1 MTVKRS
7 LVLVGSLFVVILLV
21 ILVSLFSQTRL
32 VHENELQMEN
42 SVQQLRYVGDLDMR
56 HDGVRGSIYQYLLSL
71 EINDSQM
78 QSEAREVFAEHK
90 GRMLED
96 LTRIS
101 GIVFSEKLT
110 TMVQEVEPDMR
121 AFLRSAEMIINSRNY
136 AEAASNFQT
145 FQQSFDNLE
154 VSLEALEDGVLS
166 AYKDISNRV
175 EASLDTEMFT
185 VVAVTSIGII
195 LGVGAL
201 YGFGRK
207 LMKTLGAE
215 PAALSLITDEL
226 AKGNYDQDLEGG
238 GGVFASMRELRDQ
251 LKAQVERDR
260 AQMVEMTRLKQAI
273 ETTTSSIMVADEE
286 FNIVYMNPA
295 VTKTLSDAEHEIRKR
310 VPQFDADKLI
320 GQNIDF
326 FHKNPAHQ
334 RQLLKSLRGP
344 YEANLALGDT
354 LFDLTAG
361 AIRDDK
367 DEILGYVVEWRNV
380 TQERLSEVEMT
391 RLKQAIETTTSS
403 IMVADEQFNIVY
415 MNPAVTKTLSDAEDE
430 IRKQVPQ
437 FDADKLIGQNIDFF
451 HKNPAHQRQL
461 LKSLTGPYDANLALG
476 DTLFDLTA
484 GAIRDGNG
492 EILGYVVEWR
502 NVTQERQAEVEMTR
516 LQQAIETT
524 STALMVADEHY
535 NIVYMNP
542 SVTRVLKAAES
553 EIRKRLP
560 QFNADELLG
569 QNIDFFHKNPA
580 HQRQLLSQLKAP
592 HEASLVLGGS
602 HFDLTAGT
610 IRDSKGKILG
620 FVVEWRDVTNQVNAE
635 SEVEKLVLA
644 AKQGDLKERVPAEGK
659 EGFFL
664 KLAEGL
670 NEFVQVVDNVLED
683 IDSVVS
689 KMAKGD
695 LSGRMNTDY
704 NGQYANIADSVN
716 GSVERL
722 NGIVN
727 QLLVA
732 TESVRA
738 ANHEISTGNNQ
749 LSERTEKQSSSLEET
764 ASSMEELASNVRN
777 TADNSRQADQLSNHS
792 RDSASKGGEV
802 IKRTVSSMAE
812 INESSRKIAEII
824 SVIDDIAFQTN
835 LLALNASVEAARA
848 GEQGRGFAVVATE
861 VRNLA
866 QRSATSA
873 KEIKELIEDSVKKVQ
888 AGSELVNESGSTLDD
903 IIANVKKVSDL
914 ISDIA
919 AATEE
924 QSSGIDQ
931 INRAISELDEITQ
944 QNAALAEET
953 ASSAESSLDSVAQ
966 MVQVMSFFQ
975 AKDELSITLPQKTQ
989 PRKMA
994 APAATSSKGN
1004 NKDKSAAPPPKTS
1017 KPEADEDDWE
1027 VF

>member
-7 LVLVGSLFVVILLV
+7 LLLVGTLFVVIFLI
-21 ILVSLFSQTRL
+21 ILVSLYSQTSV
-32 VHENELQMEN
+32 VHENEIRMER
-42 SVQQLRYVGDLDMR
+42 SVKQLRYTGDMDMR
-56 HDGVRGSIYQYLLSL
+56 HDGVRGSVYQYLLAL
-71 EINDSQM
+71 QTNDQQM
-78 QSEAREVFAEHK
+78 QADAKDVFSEHK
-90 GRMLED
+90 EKITED
-96 LTRIS
+96 YRLVSESVI
-101 GIVFSEKLT
+101 SEKLT
-110 TMVQEVEPDMR
+110 GLVQKTEPDLKMFMR
-121 AFLRSAEMIINSRNY
+121 SSEAVMNSRTY
-136 AEAASNFQT
+136 GEALNRLEAFN
-145 FQQSFDNLE
+145 QSFEDLE
-154 VSLEALEDGVLS
+154 VSLAVLGDTVLETYRG
-166 AYKDISNRV
+166 ISSDVKADVNSELV
-175 EASLDTEMFT
+175 T
-185 VVAVTSIGII
+185 VVTVTIIGIL
-195 LGVGAL
+195 LGVGILFA
-201 YGFGRK
+201 FGRK
-207 LMKTLGAE
+207 LMSTLGAE
-215 PAALSLITDEL
+215 PAMLSRIAGEL
-226 AKGNYDQDLEGG
+226 TAGNYNQELGEGQ
-238 GGVFASMRELRDQ
+238 GVFGSIRELRDQ
-251 LKAQVERDR
+251 LKAQDERDR
-260 AQMVEMTRLKQAI
+260 VQMIEMTRLKQAI
-273 ETTTSSIMVADEE
+273 ETTASAIMVADEE

-295 VTKTLSDAEHEIRKR
+295 VTRTLKDAQSEIRKR
-310 VPQFDADKLI
+310 VPQFDADKLL

-334 RQLLKSLRGP
+334 RQLLQSLTTP
-344 YEANLALGDT
+344 YDASLSLGDT

-361 AIRDDK
+361 AIRDQNNS
-367 DEILGYVVEWRNV
+367 ILGYVVEWRNV
-380 TQERLSEVEMT
+380 TQER
-391 RLKQAIETTTSS
+391 R
-403 IMVADEQFNIVY
+403 
-415 MNPAVTKTLSDAEDE
+415 
-430 IRKQVPQ
+430 
-437 FDADKLIGQNIDFF
+437 
-451 HKNPAHQRQL
+451 
-461 LKSLTGPYDANLALG
+461 
-476 DTLFDLTA
+476 
-484 GAIRDGNG
+484 
-492 EILGYVVEWR
+492 
-502 NVTQERQAEVEMTR
+502 AEVEMTR

-524 STALMVADEHY
+524 STALMVADENF

-542 SVTRVLKAAES
+542 SVTRVLKAAEN

-560 QFNADELLG
+560 QFNADELMG

-580 HQRQLLSQLKAP
+580 HQRQLLTQLKAP
-592 HEASLVLGGS
+592 HDASLVLGGS
-602 HFDLTAGT
+602 HFDLTAGA
-610 IRDSKGKILG
+610 IRDSKDNILG
-620 FVVEWRDVTNQVNAE
+620 FVVEWRDVTDQVKAE

-644 AKQGDLKERVPAEGK
+644 ARQGDLKERLPMEGK

-670 NEFVQVVDNVLED
+670 NEFVQVVDDVLED
-683 IDSVVS
+683 IGDVVS
-689 KMAKGD
+689 KMSKGD
-695 LSGRMNTDY
+695 LSGRMDTDY
-704 NGQYANIADSVN
+704 DGQYANIANSVN

-727 QLLVA
+727 QLLTS

-738 ANHEISTGNNQ
+738 ANQEISTGNNQ

-777 TADNSRQADQLSNHS
+777 TADNSRQADQLSNLS

-888 AGSELVNESGSTLDD
+888 AGSDLVNESGTTLDD

-953 ASSAESSLDSVAQ
+953 ASSAESSLDSVGQ

-975 AKDELSITLPQKTQ
+975 ASGDMSISVPSRANLPRST
-989 PRKMA
+989 
-994 APAATSSKGN
+994 AATSAPKPKGN
-1004 NKDKSAAPPPKTS
+1004 SKDKMTSAAAKS
-1017 KPEADEDDWE
+1017 ASPESGEDDWE

>member
-7 LVLVGSLFVVILLV
+7 LFLVGTLFVAIFLIILA
-21 ILVSLFSQTRL
+21 SLYSQTSAL
-32 VHENELQMEN
+32 HENEIRMER
-42 SVQQLRYVGDLDMR
+42 SVRQLRLTGDLDMR
-56 HDGVRGSIYQYLLSL
+56 HDGVRGSVYQYLLAL
-71 EINDSQM
+71 QTNDPQM
-78 QSEAREVFAEHK
+78 QAAAREVYTDHK
-90 GRMLED
+90 DRMTED
-96 LTRIS
+96 YRQIS
-101 GIVFSEKLT
+101 DSVVSEKLAAL
-110 TMVQEVEPDMR
+110 VQKAEPEIKLFFR
-121 AFLRSAEMIINSRNY
+121 AAEALINSRNY
-136 AEAASNFQT
+136 SEAINRLEAFS
-145 FQQSFDNLE
+145 QSFDDL
-154 VSLEALEDGVLS
+154 
-166 AYKDISNRV
+166 
-175 EASLDTEMFT
+175 EASLEVLGDTVLDTYQGVSAEVKADVNSELVT
-185 VVAVTSIGII
+185 VVLVSVVGIF
-195 LGVGAL
+195 LGVGIL
-201 YGFGRK
+201 YAFGRK
-207 LMKTLGAE
+207 LMGTLGSE
-215 PAALSLITDEL
+215 PAVLSRIAGEL
-226 AKGNYDQDLEGG
+226 SAGDYNREMPEGQG
-238 GGVFASMRELRDQ
+238 LLASMKELRDQ
-251 LKAQVERDR
+251 LKAQDERDQI
-260 AQMVEMTRLKQAI
+260 QMVEMTRLKQAI
-273 ETTTSSIMVADEE
+273 ETTASAIMVADEE

-295 VTKTLSDAEHEIRKR
+295 VTKTLKDAQDEIRKR

-334 RQLLKSLRGP
+334 RQLLKSLTTP
-344 YEANLALGDT
+344 YDASLTLGDT

-361 AIRDDK
+361 AIRDEK
-367 DEILGYVVEWRNV
+367 GHILGYVVEWRNV
-380 TQERLSEVEMT
+380 TQER
-391 RLKQAIETTTSS
+391 R
-403 IMVADEQFNIVY
+403 
-415 MNPAVTKTLSDAEDE
+415 
-430 IRKQVPQ
+430 
-437 FDADKLIGQNIDFF
+437 
-451 HKNPAHQRQL
+451 
-461 LKSLTGPYDANLALG
+461 
-476 DTLFDLTA
+476 
-484 GAIRDGNG
+484 
-492 EILGYVVEWR
+492 
-502 NVTQERQAEVEMTR
+502 AEVEMTR

-524 STALMVADEHY
+524 STALMVADENF

-560 QFNADELLG
+560 QFNADELIG

-580 HQRQLLSQLKAP
+580 HQRQLLTQLKAP
-592 HEASLVLGGS
+592 HDASLVLGGS
-602 HFDLTAGT
+602 HFDLKAGT
-610 IRDSKGKILG
+610 IRDSKDQILG

-635 SEVEKLVLA
+635 SEVQKLVLA
-644 AKQGDLKERVPAEGK
+644 ARQGDLKERLPLEGK

-670 NEFVQVVDNVLED
+670 NEFVQVVDDVLED

-689 KMAKGD
+689 KMSKGD
-695 LSGRMNTDY
+695 LSGRMDADY
-704 NGQYANIADSVN
+704 DGKYANIANSVN

-722 NGIVN
+722 SGIVN
-727 QLLVA
+727 QLLTS

-777 TADNSRQADQLSNHS
+777 TADNSRQADQLSNLS
-792 RDSASKGGEV
+792 RESATKGGEV

-888 AGSELVNESGSTLDD
+888 AGSDLVNESGTTLDD

-953 ASSAESSLDSVAQ
+953 ASSAESSLDSVSQ

-975 AKDELSITLPQKTQ
+975 ASEDMSITVPSRSPQ
-989 PRKMA
+989 PRVKVSM
-994 APAATSSKGN
+994 SSAKPPKGN
-1004 NKDKSAAPPPKTS
+1004 NKDKVSSTPVKTAR
-1017 KPEADEDDWE
+1017 PEADEDDWE